1 MKTTNFDN
9 KPMRI
14 GAVGLGRAFS
24 IMLPTFNLDPRII
37 LVSAA
42 DPRGEARSLFEKI
55 FKGRAYKSIEA
66 LLDNEDVD
74 VIYIGTPV
82 GSHLDQIA
90 AACTAGKH
98 LLVEKPMA
106 LTLEDS
112 KQIIQLV
119 ESAGVKMV
127 VGHSHGFDKPIQKT
141 REMIESQK
149 YGPLR
154 MISTLNY
161 TNFLYRPRRPDELS
175 TTEGGGVIFSQA
187 AHQVDIIRT
196 LSGGNIRTLRAGT
209 GKWDKHRPTEGA
221 YNVFFNIDNEI
232 NATATYSG
240 YAHFDSDELMEWRA
254 ESGKPKDTTTYWQTR
269 RELNLKTQNT
279 SEEKVKFSQTF
290 GGQNYNLPN
299 KNEQVDKLHEHFG
312 LVIAS
317 CEHAD
322 LRPMSGGVYVYSD
335 NERTFEKLEK
345 PQVPR
350 AEVIDELIKSIFQNE
365 SPRHN
370 ARWAMANLE
379 ACLAIIESAK
389 KEKEVSLVHQIS

>member
-1 MKTTNFDN
+1 
-9 KPMRI
+9 
-14 GAVGLGRAFS
+14 
-24 IMLPTFNLDPRII
+24 
-37 LVSAA
+37 
-42 DPRGEARSLFEKI
+42 
-55 FKGRAYKSIEA
+55 
-66 LLDNEDVD
+66 
-74 VIYIGTPV
+74 
-82 GSHLDQIA
+82 
-90 AACTAGKH
+90 
-98 LLVEKPMA
+98 
-106 LTLEDS
+106 
-112 KQIIQLV
+112 
-119 ESAGVKMV
+119 
-127 VGHSHGFDKPIQKT
+127 
-141 REMIESQK
+141 
-149 YGPLR
+149 
-154 MISTLNY
+154 
-161 TNFLYRPRRPDELS
+161 
-175 TTEGGGVIFSQA
+175 
-187 AHQVDIIRT
+187 
-196 LSGGNIRTLRAGT
+196 
-209 GKWDKHRPTEGA
+209 
-221 YNVFFNIDNEI
+221 
-232 NATATYSG
+232 
-240 YAHFDSDELMEWRA
+240 MEWRA

-279 SEEKVKFSQTF
+279 SEEQVKFSQTF